1 MRMINLFKS
10 KELEERFFAIV
21 ILCSFPYYLINIAI
35 ILLYDRNDEP
45 LGIYLGLLVL
55 TFGILIMIVKRKSN
69 TILINIFSLLLIV
82 AYSSYLPSSAGPT
95 GGMGYVLVNLIIV
108 LILLTKGTMRYFI
121 TIILSGIAMVMFN
134 ELISFSG
141 VINYSQ
147 LLVDFVINLV
157 FVTVFMLFF
166 KYNFD
171 AERSKLEEKNEQLE
185 RVNNEL
191 SAQTEQLQMTNDE
204 IQAIRDNL
212 QEKVI
217 ERTQKLEEENKRLLE
232 YSFINAHLVRAPIA
246 NIIGVTELNE
256 NDPKLEEVRKGI
268 LEMDEVVRKIAEV
281 LEK

>member
-1 MRMINLFKS
+1 MINLFKS
-10 KELEERFFAIV
+10 KELEERFFLIV
-21 ILCSFPYYLINIAI
+21 LLCSIPYHLINIVI
-35 ILLYDRNDEP
+35 ILLYGRNDEP
-45 LGIYLGLLVL
+45 LVIYAVLLTITL
-55 TFGILIMIVKRKSN
+55 GILVVVIKRKSS
-69 TILINIFSLLLIV
+69 TLTINIFSFLLIA
-82 AYSSYLPSSAGPT
+82 AYLYYLPSSAGPT
-95 GGMGYVLVNLIIV
+95 GGIGYVLVNLIIV
-108 LILLTKGTMRYFI
+108 SILLTKGLMRYFV
-121 TIILSGIAMVMFN
+121 TIVLSGIALVLFN

-141 VINYSQ
+141 VINYGQ
-147 LLVDFVINLV
+147 LLIDFIINLI

-166 KYNFD
+166 KLNFD
-171 AERSKLEEKNEQLE
+171 AERSQLEEKNEQLE
-185 RVNNEL
+185 KLNNEL
-191 SAQTEQLQMTNDE
+191 SAQTDELQKTNDE

-217 ERTQKLEEENKRLLE
+217 ERTEKLEKENKRLLE